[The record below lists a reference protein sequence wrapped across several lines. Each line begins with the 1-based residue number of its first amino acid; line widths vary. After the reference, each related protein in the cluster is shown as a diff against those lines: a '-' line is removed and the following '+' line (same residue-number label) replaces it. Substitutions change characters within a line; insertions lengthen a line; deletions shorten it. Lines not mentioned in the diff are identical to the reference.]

1 MALTTPISEHRG
13 NWINPHPM
21 TQALPLPWFGQKV
34 PEGIIAI
41 SMMRDY
47 LNDQLMVRWRTRHDI
62 SDEIH
67 EMPFEQTD
75 EGVTAAL
82 VAMKL
87 TC

>member
-1 MALTTPISEHRG
+1 VALTTLTSDIG
-13 NWINPHPM
+13 NWSRPHPM
-21 TQALPLPWFGQKV
+21 TRARPQMWFGCHV
-34 PEGIIAI
+34 PEGITAI
-41 SMMRDY
+41 TVMRSYID
-47 LNDQLMVRWRTRHDI
+47 DQLLVRWRTRHDI

-75 EGVTAAL
+75 EGVMAAI

>member
-1 MALTTPISEHRG
+1 MALTTPISEDRG
-13 NWINPHPM
+13 NWSSPHPM
-21 TQALPLPWFGQKV
+21 TRAMPLPWFGQQV

-41 SMMRDY
+41 TIMRDY
-47 LNDQLMVRWRTRHDI
+47 INDQLLVRWRTRHDI
-62 SDEIH
+62 SDKIH

-87 TC
+87 AC

>member
-1 MALTTPISEHRG
+1 MQH
-13 NWINPHPM
+13 M
-21 TQALPLPWFGQKV
+21 WFGRHV
-34 PEGIIAI
+34 PEGVTAI
-41 SMMRDY
+41 TVLRDY
-47 LNDQLMVRWRTRHDI
+47 IDDQLMVRWRIKGDP
-62 SDEIH
+62 DIH

>member
-1 MALTTPISEHRG
+1 MQH
-13 NWINPHPM
+13 M
-21 TQALPLPWFGQKV
+21 WFGRHV

-41 SMMRDY
+41 TLMRSYID
-47 LNDQLMVRWRTRHDI
+47 DQLLVRWRTRHDI

-75 EGVTAAL
+75 EGVMAAL
-82 VAMKL
+82 AAMKL

>member
-1 MALTTPISEHRG
+1 VARITPTSDIG
-13 NWINPHPM
+13 NWSRPHPM
-21 TQALPLPWFGQKV
+21 TRAMPQMWFGCHV
-34 PEGIIAI
+34 PEGITAI
-41 SMMRDY
+41 TLMRSYID
-47 LNDQLMVRWRTRHDI
+47 DQLLVRWRTRHDI

-75 EGVTAAL
+75 EGVMAAL

>member
-1 MALTTPISEHRG
+1 M
-13 NWINPHPM
+13 
-21 TQALPLPWFGQKV
+21 WFGHQV
-34 PEGIIAI
+34 PEGITAI
-41 SMMRDY
+41 TLMRSFID
-47 LNDQLMVRWRTRHDI
+47 DQLMVRWRTSQAI

-75 EGVTAAL
+75 EGVQAAL

>member
-1 MALTTPISEHRG
+1 MALTTRISEDVG
-13 NWINPHPM
+13 NWSRPHPM
-21 TQALPLPWFGQKV
+21 TRAMPTMWFGRHV
-34 PEGIIAI
+34 PDGVTAI

-47 LNDQLMVRWRTRHDI
+47 INDQLMVRWRTRHDI

>member
-1 MALTTPISEHRG
+1 MALTTQTSEDVG
-13 NWINPHPM
+13 NWSKPHPHTRARQHM
-21 TQALPLPWFGQKV
+21 WFGHQV
-34 PEGIIAI
+34 PEGITAI
-41 SMMRDY
+41 TLMRSFID
-47 LNDQLMVRWRTRHDI
+47 DQLMVRWRTSQAI

-75 EGVTAAL
+75 EGVQAAL

>member
-1 MALTTPISEHRG
+1 
-13 NWINPHPM
+13 M
-21 TQALPLPWFGQKV
+21 TRAMPQMWFGQRV
-34 PEGIIAI
+34 PEGITAI
-41 SMMRDY
+41 TLVRSY
-47 LNDQLMVRWRTRHDI
+47 LDDQLLVRWRTRHDI

-75 EGVTAAL
+75 EGVQAAL